1 MSNAPDDF
9 DETEPEAEQPK
20 RNFRR
25 ELEERATAAE
35 QKAAALE
42 RENAI
47 FKAGISG
54 LSERQMR
61 SLTREIE
68 GDPTPESVKA
78 AAAELWPERF
88 GTNASKDDVPA
99 DERTQLDQVTAATT
113 GAQST
118 GADPFAVLDGI
129 DNEADFWKQAEANG
143 LTTS

>member
-1 MSNAPDDF
+1 MSNPEDTDL
-9 DETEPEAEQPK
+9 DEPEAEQPK

-35 QKAAALE
+35 QKAQRLE

-47 FKAGISG
+47 YKAG
-54 LSERQMR
+54 LTDLTPRQINVLA
-61 SLTREIE
+61 SQLE
-68 GDPTPESVKA
+68 GDPTPDQVKTL
-78 AAAELWPERF
+78 AAELGWAKAAEEQGVPSDEL
-88 GTNASKDDVPA
+88 NA
-99 DERTQLDQVTAATT
+99 LDQVTAATS

-129 DNEADFWKQAEANG
+129 DSEEAFWAQAEANG